1 MSPARA
7 VLRLGEHYQ
16 YGDEPRTPSAPRAHT
31 KEIPMKKGTK
41 SLKLKLTR
49 DTLRLLDKSELSAA
63 EGRGT
68 KNTLTGC
75 TGFEN
80 SGCPNSCLC

>member
-1 MSPARA
+1 
-7 VLRLGEHYQ
+7 
-16 YGDEPRTPSAPRAHT
+16 
-31 KEIPMKKGTK
+31 MKKNTRA
-41 SLKLKLTR
+41 LTLNR
-49 DTLRLLDKSELSAA
+49 DTLRLLDKRQLTPA
-63 EGRGT
+63 EGGGT

>member
-1 MSPARA
+1 
-7 VLRLGEHYQ
+7 
-16 YGDEPRTPSAPRAHT
+16 
-31 KEIPMKKGTK
+31 MKKMSTAT
-41 SLKLKLTR
+41 KLKLNR
-49 DTLRLLDKSELSAA
+49 ETLRLLESAELSLA

>member
-1 MSPARA
+1 
-7 VLRLGEHYQ
+7 
-16 YGDEPRTPSAPRAHT
+16 
-31 KEIPMKKGTK
+31 MKKISK
-41 SLKLKLTR
+41 ALTLNR
-49 DTLRLLDKSELSAA
+49 DTVRQLESQPLSLAA
-63 EGRGT
+63 GGGT